1 MTVAEFEAAGSDAFD
16 GVLLAL
22 WWDGKGDWEKAH
34 HVAQDVPGR
43 DGAWVHAY
51 LHRKE
56 GDTFNAN
63 YWYRQ
68 AGRRHASGD
77 LRVEWEAMVSEL
89 LAGASAP

>member
-1 MTVAEFEAAGSDAFD
+1 MTVAEFEAGGREGLE

-22 WWDGKGDWEKAH
+22 WWDARGDWQRAH
-34 HVAQDVPGR
+34 AVAQEVAGR

-56 GDTFNAN
+56 GDGSNAR

-68 AGRRHASGD
+68 AGRPVASGE
-77 LRVEWEAMVSEL
+77 LRSEWEAMVAEL
-89 LAGASAP
+89 LSA